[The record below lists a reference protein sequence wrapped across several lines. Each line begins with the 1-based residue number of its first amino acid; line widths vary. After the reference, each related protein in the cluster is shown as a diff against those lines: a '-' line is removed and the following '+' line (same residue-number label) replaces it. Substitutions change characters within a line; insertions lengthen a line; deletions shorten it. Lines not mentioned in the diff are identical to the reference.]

1 MERVHLAELNQMRS
15 RLFATAAVSCS
26 ILLASCGGK
35 DENGTADASDAV
47 VLYVSADDYVARQVV
62 ADFEEQTGINVEML
76 GDTEAKKT
84 TGLVERLRAE
94 KDNPKADVFWSSEV
108 FMTIEL
114 ADEGVLAPFVSDAIA
129 DWPQQ
134 HRDPENRWY
143 GFGARAR
150 VIVYAPS
157 RLHESEVPETW
168 LGLVEPK
175 WAGRIAMADPRFGT
189 TGGHLGAMRA
199 YWRTLGPAFYS
210 AFAEGLADN
219 DVALLTSGNAGV
231 VQGVAL
237 GEYDLGMT
245 DTDDVW
251 AAQANGLDVALV
263 YPRHDADPNRPSAGT
278 LLIPNTVARVAG
290 GPNEDNAG
298 RLIEYL
304 LSERVERILAESD
317 SHNVPLRPSLADAY
331 PQYTV
336 PDPLEI
342 DYDDASEH
350 RVAATNELLNAI
362 KLREQRADDEPVER
376 EEFRPRSYTE
386 GDGSDDDVTAD
397 DGGENNGDSDT
408 SGMSAPDA
416 A

>member
-1 MERVHLAELNQMRS
+1 MTELKQMHAR
-15 RLFATAAVSCS
+15 
-26 ILLASCGGK
+26 LLAIAAISGSPVLTSCNTS
-35 DENGTADASDAV
+35 DQNGSADAGGSTV

-62 ADFEEQTGINVEML
+62 ADFEDQTGINVEML

-84 TGLVERLRAE
+84 TGLVERLRSE
-94 KDNPKADVFWSSEV
+94 QDNPKADVFWSSEV

-114 ADEGVLAPFVSDAIA
+114 AEEGVLAPYVSDEIS

-134 HRDPENRWY
+134 HRDSESRWY

-157 RLHESEVPETW
+157 RLNENDVPETW
-168 LGLVEPK
+168 LGLVEPR

-199 YWRTLGPAFYS
+199 YWRKLGPAFYG

-231 VQGVAL
+231 VQAVAS

-263 YPRHDADPNRPSAGT
+263 YPRHDSDPQRPGAGT

-290 GPNEDNAG
+290 GPNPGNAG
-298 RLIEYL
+298 TLIEYL
-304 LSERVERILAESD
+304 LSERVERMLAESD
-317 SHNVPLRPSLADAY
+317 SHNTPLRPSLADAY
-331 PQYTV
+331 PQYAV
-336 PDPLEI
+336 SNPLAI
-342 DYDDASEH
+342 DYADAADH
-350 RVAATNELLNAI
+350 RLAAINELLNAI
-362 KLREQRADDEPVER
+362 KTREQRTYEPPIER
-376 EEFRPRSYTE
+376 EPFRPRSYTD
-386 GDGSDDDVTAD
+386 GDGSNDDVTAD
-397 DGGENNGDSDT
+397 DDGESDNDT
-408 SGMSAPDA
+408 SGMNTPDA